1 MEKGWVILSDVPR
14 TLEENEFQVSSM
26 LYSIV
31 KIQGTGAVS
40 LGLCDALILGEHQ
53 MLPEMA

>member
-1 MEKGWVILSDVPR
+1 MILSDVPR
-14 TLEENEFQVSSM
+14 TLEENEFQVSSIP
-26 LYSIV
+26 YSIV
-31 KIQGTGAVS
+31 KIQGAGAVS